1 MTAAEEVIGF
11 AERIGRP
18 MTSWQRELTAA
29 LFSGERP
36 AYLTAA
42 RSRGRIAYMR
52 TLADFAAASGGHVH
66 LAGRDGQWC
75 VTLQPAGFLYA
86 RVPPGSTLRRTSAS
100 AGA

>member
-1 MTAAEEVIGF
+1 MTVAEEVIGF

-18 MTSWQRELTAA
+18 MTPWQRKLTAA
-29 LFSGERP
+29 VFSGERP

-42 RSRGRIAYMR
+42 MSRGRIAHMR
-52 TLADFAAASGGHVH
+52 TLTEFAAADGEHVH

-75 VTLQPAGFLYA
+75 VTLQPAGFLYV
-86 RVPPGSTLRRTSAS
+86 RIPGSTRRRTSAP